1 MVQLFYY
8 FLKEDEQA
16 GILFLDQEKA
26 FDRVNHDYLK
36 EVLEAFGFGPKFRGW
51 IDTFYQDAY
60 RVVKINNWLS
70 ITTLQSYARCQT
82 RKSSITPS
90 LHFSDRD
97 VIPSN

>member
-16 GILFLDQEKA
+16 GILFLDQEKG

-60 RVVKINNWLS
+60 SVVKINNWL
-70 ITTLQSYARCQT
+70 LQRFVVSDKEILYHPF
-82 RKSSITPS
+82 SS
-90 LHFSDRD
+90 F
-97 VIPSN
+97 